1 MINHL
6 IVSKQEVLIFLRH
19 LIIMNM
25 KRTAIITMQNTT
37 KGFLHPVGK
46 TEQLLT
52 LKLLHHS
59 KNLCCRYENYANPA
73 LLNKSEHSNTSCLE
87 RNYQT
92 AIGSQLFSSLSSIS
106 TSTTSK
112 CEHSSLS
119 DSVML
124 TSHTNTAV
132 TSPRTV

>member
-52 LKLLHHS
+52 LELLHHS
-59 KNLCCRYENYANPA
+59 KNLSCRYENYANPA
-73 LLNKSEHSNTSCLE
+73 LLNKSEHSNTLWLE

-106 TSTTSK
+106 SIFSK